1 MSDVLDELL
10 CGILLCG
17 VICQLGLILFGK
29 GALYH
34 SVGLWIGIVL
44 ALIGA
49 FHMTWSLDKALDLGA
64 EGAVKKMRTYSL
76 LRYGVVLIVLGIL
89 MILNFA
95 NPLTAFLGLI
105 ELKVAAYLQPL
116 VHKAAV
122 KLGCKK
128 ETERELL
135 TPEQVDELIR
145 AEKGLPPAG
154 EAKEANG

>member
-17 VICQLGLILFGK
+17 VVCQIGLILFGK

-34 SVGLWIGIVL
+34 SAGLWIGIVL

-64 EGAVKKMRTYSL
+64 EGAVKKMRTYAL
-76 LRYGVVLIVLGIL
+76 LRYGVVLIVLGVM

-95 NPLTAFLGLI
+95 NPLTVFLGLI
-105 ELKVAAYLQPL
+105 ELKVAAYLQPFI
-116 VHKAAV
+116 HKAAI
-122 KLGCKK
+122 KLGLKK
-128 ETERELL
+128 ETVKELL
-135 TPEQVDELIR
+135 TPEEVDDLIR
-145 AEKGLPPAG
+145 AEKGLPP
-154 EAKEANG
+154 KEEVKE